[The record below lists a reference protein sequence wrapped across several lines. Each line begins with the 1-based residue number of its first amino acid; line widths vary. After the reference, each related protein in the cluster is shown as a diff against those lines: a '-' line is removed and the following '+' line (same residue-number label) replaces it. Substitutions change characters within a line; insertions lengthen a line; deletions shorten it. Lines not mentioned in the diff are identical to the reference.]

1 VGSVASPIVV
11 LYGAVTAQA
20 PPDEQDVL
28 VEVQT
33 VTEALTQLGHGVES
47 LALTLDLEVGRSWL
61 AHLRPRLVFNLVE
74 SVAGSGRLLHLAP
87 ALLEELAL
95 PYTGTPLVGLFLS
108 SNKLLAKQ
116 FLAMADIPTPLWQ
129 GPETPAREAGSAAG
143 PWIIKSVWEHAS
155 IGIDDDSLV
164 NGVEALASALQERRS
179 RFGGD
184 WFGERYIEGREFN
197 LSLIAG
203 PGGLEVLPPAEICF
217 MDFPAGKPKIVSYR
231 AKWDPASFEYRH
243 TERCFTFPETDRPL
257 LARLK
262 ALALRS
268 AALFQ
273 VRGYGRVD
281 VRVDHKGDP
290 WVLEVN
296 ANPCLAPDAGFM
308 AAAQK
313 AELGIEAVIERIV
326 ADALTL

>member
-1 VGSVASPIVV
+1 MGGIVSPVVV
-11 LYGAVTAQA
+11 LYGAIAAQA

-28 VEVQT
+28 VEVQA
-33 VTEALTQLGHGVES
+33 VSEALIRLGDKVERM
-47 LALTLDLEVGRSWL
+47 ALTLDLEAGRSEL
-61 AHLRPRLVFNLVE
+61 ARLRPRLVFNLVE
-74 SVAGSGRLLHLAP
+74 AVAGSGRLLHLAP

-95 PYTGTPLVGLFLS
+95 PYTGTSLAGLFLS
-108 SNKLLAKQ
+108 SNKLLTKRL
-116 FLAMADIPTPLWQ
+116 LAMADIATPPWQ
-129 GPETPAREAGSAAG
+129 GPETPAPEAGFTARS
-143 PWIIKSVWEHAS
+143 WIVKSVWEHAS

-164 NGVEALASALQERRS
+164 SGAEALAHLLQERRS
-179 RFGGD
+179 HFGGD

-203 PGGLEVLPPAEICF
+203 PAGLEVLPPAELCF
-217 MDFPAGKPKIVSYR
+217 TNFPAGKPKIVSYQ

-243 TERCFTFPETDRPL
+243 TERCFTFPETDSSL
-257 LARLK
+257 LSGLK

-281 VRVDHKGDP
+281 VRVDDKGGP

-308 AAAQK
+308 AAAQQ
-313 AELGIEAVIERIV
+313 AGLGIQAVIERIV
-326 ADALTL
+326 ADALTP